1 MLPYVM
7 ATILAREERLG
18 DILDI
23 EVLLALATSDTNLHL
38 ITTLVDAELALVGH
52 VDVGCR

>member
-18 DILDI
+18 DILNI

-38 ITTLVDAELALVGH
+38 ITTLIDAKLALVGH
-52 VDVGCR
+52 VNVGCR